1 MISLM
6 KAKLD
11 ASRSLLYET
20 TRFVD
25 MYKAYEDI
33 AKERSLEPEERA
45 EMKAYQNCPTHS
57 PLWRKACPANSVIKT
72 PMTACKYT
80 EGPVS

>member
-20 TRFVD
+20 TRIVD
-25 MYKAYEDI
+25 MYKANEDI
-33 AKERSLEPEERA
+33 AKERSHEPEQRA
-45 EMKAYQNCPTHS
+45 ENKAYQ
-57 PLWRKACPANSVIKT
+57 K
-72 PMTACKYT
+72 
-80 EGPVS
+80 

>member
-1 MISLM
+1 MISLI
-6 KAKLD
+6 KAILD

-45 EMKAYQNCPTHS
+45 EMKAYQK
-57 PLWRKACPANSVIKT
+57 LADAFT
-72 PMTACKYT
+72 PMAKGMSS
-80 EGPVS
+80 EF